1 MARAYK
7 RDSGGKF
14 SGGGGGSSAPK
25 GTIAKGGK
33 GVSGSVARSVAATGG
48 NTAPGKGMKPRL
60 AVKAGAKQVM
70 KEGRFAGSGGATY
83 GNRSDRDSDKRWAK
97 RETGKLNKEQ
107 KALESKLAKAKAS
120 APSAKVTSAKAGLAA
135 AQAKGKEA
143 AAKLKA
149 SKARMAELKAQLAA
163 SQSRF
168 GDLLAP
174 KRKARR

>member
-1 MARAYK
+1 MAQR
-7 RDSGGKF
+7 RDK
-14 SGGGGGSSAPK
+14 
-25 GTIAKGGK
+25 
-33 GVSGSVARSVAATGG
+33 
-48 NTAPGKGMKPRL
+48 N
-60 AVKAGAKQVM
+60 
-70 KEGRFAGSGGATY
+70 GRFAGGGGATY

-97 RETGKLNKEQ
+97 RETDKLNKEK
-107 KALESKLAKAKAS
+107 KALESNLAKAKAS
-120 APSAKVTSAKAGLAA
+120 APSAKVASAKAGLAA

-168 GDLLAP
+168 GDLLTP